1 MTPSPMLAPR
11 AVRTNAGATFA
22 KIIFLVARAKL
33 FEILSRIIQNGI
45 FVARAGFFFV
55 LSSPHT

>member
-1 MTPSPMLAPR
+1 MSHEAR

-55 LSSPHT
+55 LSSPPT